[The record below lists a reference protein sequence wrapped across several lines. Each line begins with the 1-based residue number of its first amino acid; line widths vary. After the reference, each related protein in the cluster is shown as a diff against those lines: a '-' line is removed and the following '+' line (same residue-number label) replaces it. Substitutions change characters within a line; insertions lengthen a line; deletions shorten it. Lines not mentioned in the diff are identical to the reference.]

1 LKVKIGAIGIVVLA
15 VLMMMGA
22 ALLTGAA
29 ERRDPAT
36 MAALLEGRAC
46 RHFGLALFQEPSP
59 PKLNS
64 RDSGQGTTR
73 REEDKGPADPSQYSY
88 EFNQPAF
95 YIHHILIEHNAHGE
109 GKITFERLGE
119 NTPIVEPLK
128 LSSAAIGRILGFWRQ
143 LGFLDSNENY
153 QSAKQFPH
161 LGTMRL
167 HMENGDHQRTA
178 EFNWTNNKDAAALNK
193 EYHRVADQAMFIV
206 DMSIARENQPL
217 NTPKLMEQLESLLTS
232 GGLSDP
238 LQLVPLLHDLTTD
251 EHIPLIARNHATRLL
266 KRLEK

>member
-1 LKVKIGAIGIVVLA
+1 VALA

-22 ALLTGAA
+22 ALLTWGA
-29 ERRDPAT
+29 ERRVPAT
-36 MAALLEGRAC
+36 IGALLEGQAC
-46 RHFGLALFQEPSP
+46 PRIALTLFQDPLP

-64 RDSGQGTTR
+64 RESGQATPR
-73 REEDKGPADPSQYSY
+73 REEDKGPVDTSQYSY

-95 YIHHILIEHNAHGE
+95 YIHHILIEHNTYGE

-128 LSSAAIGRILGFWRQ
+128 LSSTALGRILGFWRQ
-143 LGFLDSNENY
+143 LGFLDSSENY

-161 LGTMRL
+161 LGTMRF
-167 HMENGDHQRTA
+167 HMENGDHKRTA

-232 GGLSDP
+232 GDLSDP
-238 LQLVPLLHDLTTD
+238 LQLVPLLHELTTD